1 MAKKRAPAQ
10 SSAELAVQQQQVQKQ
25 LSGVQGGLLDMAN
38 VGQDSY
44 LAATGET
51 ALTKQDLP
59 NFSNIYNPLY
69 EKMKDIKYTLGE
81 DATTSTADLAFYVFN
96 AETEAKKQTDAQIA
110 VVEQQNAAVDK
121 QQQNIAEFVKQ
132 EGEAQKLAI
141 QQQYIQSV
149 VNKSSTLS
157 KGFITS
163 ADSGF
168 DMQAYKKA
176 KGKNK
181 TITYDANRKPIY
193 SYKLSEEEA
202 AQRLQIVKDTE
213 ATRFKSDTSLQQS
226 ETAKYASALQEQVKT
241 IGKSLAKTIKN
252 ETKAAAKAE
261 KKEAQAEKKEAQAA
275 KKAADAAAKSAK
287 KANRNK

>member
-1 MAKKRAPAQ
+1 MARRKAPAQ
-10 SSAELAVQQQQVQKQ
+10 SSAELAVQQQQVQKS

-51 ALTKQDLP
+51 ALTKQELP

-69 EKMKDIKYTLGE
+69 ESMKDIKYTLGE
-81 DATTSTADLAFYVFN
+81 DATTSTADQAFYVFN
-96 AETEAKKQTDAQIA
+96 AEAEAKKQTDAQIA

-168 DMQAYKKA
+168 NMDAFKKS

-181 TITYDANRKPIY
+181 KITYDANRKPIY

-202 AQRLQIVKDTE
+202 AQRLQVVKDTE
-213 ATRFKSDTSLQQS
+213 ATRFKLDTSLQQS
-226 ETAKYASALQEQVKT
+226 ETAKYASALQDQLKN

-261 KKEAQAEKKEAQAA
+261 KKEAQAAKKAANAATKAA
-275 KKAADAAAKSAK
+275 KKASK
-287 KANRNK
+287 NK